1 MPAEQ
6 FVAELNAQIG
16 REFGAS
22 QQYIAVAI
30 HYDAQTLPQ
39 LAAFFY
45 RQSLEER
52 DHAMMMTQYLLDAG
66 ADVETPG
73 VSAPKTDFTG
83 VEDPIRTALEQERAV
98 TDQIAGLA
106 AVAREAGDYVS
117 EQFVQWFL
125 KEQVEEVATMSDL
138 LAVAERSKDRPM
150 EIEDYLAR
158 EHLGEEGDDPTAPP
172 AAGGSVG

>member
-6 FVAELNAQIG
+6 FVSALNEQIG

-22 QQYIAVAI
+22 QQYAAVAV
-30 HYDAQTLPQ
+30 YFDDLTLPQ

-52 DHAMMMTQYLLDAG
+52 DHAMMMVQYLLDA
-66 ADVETPG
+66 DEKPVVPG
-73 VSAPKTDFTG
+73 VDAPRVDFADL
-83 VEDPIRTALEQERAV
+83 VEPVRIALDQEKRV
-98 TDQIAGLA
+98 TDQISSLA
-106 AVAREAGDYVS
+106 AVAREANDYVS

-138 LAVAERSKDRPM
+138 LAWCTRSQDRPS
-150 EIEDYLAR
+150 EIEDYVAR
-158 EHLGEEGDDPTAPP
+158 ELPAGGTQDPTAPAP
-172 AAGGSVG
+172 AGGPVA

>member
-1 MPAEQ
+1 MPADQ
-6 FVAELNAQIG
+6 YVAELNAQIG
-16 REFGAS
+16 REFAAS
-22 QQYIAVAI
+22 QQYLAIAV

-52 DHAMMMTQYLLDAG
+52 GHALMMVQYLLDAG
-66 ADVETPG
+66 EDVEIPG
-73 VSAPKTDFTG
+73 VAEPKHDFADIA
-83 VEDPIRTALEQERAV
+83 DPVRVALDQERRV
-98 TDQIAGLA
+98 TDQISGLA
-106 AVAREAGDYVS
+106 AIAREANDFVS
-117 EQFVQWFL
+117 EQFTQWFL

-158 EHLGEEGDDPTAPP
+158 EQATGGAVDPTAPP
-172 AAGGSVG
+172 VAGGAAA

>member
-1 MPAEQ
+1 MPAQQ
-6 FVAELNAQIG
+6 FVSALNEQIG

-22 QQYIAVAI
+22 QQYAAVAVY
-30 HYDAQTLPQ
+30 YDDLTLPQ

-52 DHAMMMTQYLLDAG
+52 DHAMMMVQYLLDA
-66 ADVETPG
+66 DEKPVIPG
-73 VSAPKTDFTG
+73 VEPPE
-83 VEDPIRTALEQERAV
+83 VEFADLVQPVRIALDQEKRV
-98 TDQIAGLA
+98 TDQISSLA

-138 LAVAERSKDRPM
+138 LAWCTRSQDRPS
-150 EIEDYLAR
+150 EIEDYVAR
-158 EHLGEEGDDPTAPP
+158 ELSGDAGEDPTAPTP
-172 AAGGSVG
+172 AGGAVA

>member
-22 QQYIAVAI
+22 QQYIAVAVY
-30 HYDAQTLPQ
+30 YDAQTLPQ
-39 LAAFFY
+39 LASFFY

-66 ADVETPG
+66 ADVATPG
-73 VSAPKTDFTG
+73 VDAPKTEFG
-83 VEDPIRTALEQERAV
+83 GIAEPIAIALEQERRV

-106 AVAREAGDYVS
+106 AIAREANDYVS
-117 EQFVQWFL
+117 
-125 KEQVEEVATMSDL
+125 
-138 LAVAERSKDRPM
+138 
-150 EIEDYLAR
+150 
-158 EHLGEEGDDPTAPP
+158 
-172 AAGGSVG
+172 

>member
-6 FVAELNAQIG
+6 FVSALNEQIG

-22 QQYIAVAI
+22 QQYAAVAV
-30 HYDAQTLPQ
+30 YFDDLALAQ

-52 DHAMMMTQYLLDAG
+52 DHAMMMVQYLLDADEKPVIPG
-66 ADVETPG
+66 IEAPTVEFADLVEP
-73 VSAPKTDFTG
+73 VR
-83 VEDPIRTALEQERAV
+83 IALDQEKRV
-98 TDQIAGLA
+98 TDQISTLA
-106 AVAREAGDYVS
+106 AVAREANVYVC

-138 LAVAERSKDRPM
+138 LAWCTRSQDRPS
-150 EIEDYLAR
+150 EIEDYVAR
-158 EHLGEEGDDPTAPP
+158 EFSAGGAVDPTAPAP
-172 AAGGSVG
+172 AGGAVA

>member
-22 QQYIAVAI
+22 QQYIAVAV

-66 ADVETPG
+66 AEVQIPG
-73 VSAPKTDFTG
+73 VEAPTTSFDG
-83 VEDPIRTALEQERAV
+83 VEEPIRIALEQERKV

-106 AVAREAGDYVS
+106 AIAREANDYVS
-117 EQFVQWFL
+117 EQYVQWFL

-138 LAVAERSKDRPM
+138 LAVAGRSKDRPM

-158 EHLGEEGDDPTAPP
+158 GDGAEDPTAPV